1 MHNLQHEFCVHPV
14 KRKTSMKLIK
24 TKYSDKIYTETR
36 NEKTKEY
43 EHVQDTAPENMAKDF
58 QIWPKR

>member
-1 MHNLQHEFCVHPV
+1 
-14 KRKTSMKLIK
+14 MKLIK
-24 TKYSDKIYTETR
+24 TKYSDKIYTETK